1 MDKWSMMVSNLSWQA
16 SFWIKFK
23 PSHFFFSYRT
33 LFAWCESA
41 HTILW
46 NAITQDCHNAC
57 HTHVQVFSGSEKTI
71 DQLVEEGW
79 PLSGWCTSTADQL
92 FHCCHSIPSSD
103 QLSNC
108 CHPIPIP
115 PPTSYLIVAI
125 QSHFLTSWDRS
136 EALEGFRA
144 GFEAAKFS
152 GQMLLRHR
160 WLQYFQF
167 LSLFWVLKKSH
178 NKFSKNSHKS
188 T

>member
-23 PSHFFFSYRT
+23 PSQFSFSYRT

-41 HTILW
+41 K
-46 NAITQDCHNAC
+46 TQDCHNAC

-71 DQLVEEGW
+71 GQLVEEGVANHCCHW
-79 PLSGWCTSTADQL
+79 TPLSNQL
-92 FHCCHSIPSSD
+92 FDCCHSIF
-103 QLSNC
+103 
-108 CHPIPIP
+108 
-115 PPTSYLIVAI
+115 PTSYLIVAI

-144 GFEAAKFS
+144 GYEAAKFS

-167 LSLFWVLKKSH
+167 CIHAQGLSKWHPTYFAKYLKQSTLPCY
-178 NKFSKNSHKS
+178 KFILDKI
-188 T
+188 